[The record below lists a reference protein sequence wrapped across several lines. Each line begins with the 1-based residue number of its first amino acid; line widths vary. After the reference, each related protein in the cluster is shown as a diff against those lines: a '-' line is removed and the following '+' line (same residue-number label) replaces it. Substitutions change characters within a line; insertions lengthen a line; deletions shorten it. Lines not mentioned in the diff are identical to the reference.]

1 MLRAIE
7 DEEERGGREGDVLD
21 LYPCSMPRPDQ
32 DDPEIL
38 REELQQMLGL
48 ELSSITLGSA

>member
-1 MLRAIE
+1 MRKSGEA
-7 DEEERGGREGDVLD
+7 REGDVLD

-48 ELSSITLGSA
+48 GLSSITLGGA